1 MQQSVLARRAKS
13 SVSETVV
20 HFILF
25 AGLMAVTVPF
35 LWMLSTSIKS
45 TNAIFRFPPE
55 WLPPAPTLKNYL
67 DLLETVNI
75 LAPFRNTV
83 VVAVSVTALSL
94 LICAMAGYAFA
105 KFRFPGRDQLFV
117 GLLGTLMIPGQITM
131 IPVFLLFKQLA
142 LLNSF
147 AGLILPGIASAFG
160 IFLMRQFIKTIPD
173 ELLEAARIDGAR
185 EFYIFAR
192 IVMPL
197 SKPALATLG
206 IFNFTGTWNSFFW
219 PLIIST
225 DESMY
230 TLPVAIANL
239 GGQYQTAYGLQ
250 MAGAVV
256 VTIPII
262 IVFLFAQKYFIRGIA
277 LTGLKA

>member
-1 MQQSVLARRAKS
+1 MQRARLLAVEAG
-13 SVSETVV
+13 V
-20 HFILF
+20 HLILLL
-25 AGLMAVTVPF
+25 GLLAMTVPF
-35 LWMLSTSIKS
+35 LWMLSTSFKGTS
-45 TNAIFRFPPE
+45 AIFRFPPE
-55 WLPPAPTLKNYL
+55 WIPSAPTFKNYV

-75 LAPFRNTV
+75 LVPFRNTV
-83 VVAVSVTALSL
+83 IVAGVVTALSL
-94 LICAMAGYAFA
+94 LIAAMAGYAFA
-105 KFRFPGRDQLFV
+105 KFQFPGRDQLFL

-131 IPVFLLFKQLA
+131 IPVFLLFKKLG

-160 IFLMRQFIKTIPD
+160 IFLMRQFIKSIPD
-173 ELLEAARIDGAR
+173 ELLEAARIDGAK

-192 IVMPL
+192 IVLPL
-197 SKPALATLG
+197 TKPALATLG

-219 PLIIST
+219 PLIIAT

-256 VTIPII
+256 VTVPII
-262 IVFLFAQKYFIRGIA
+262 VVFLFAQKYFIRGIA